1 MIYGYAR
8 VSTKGQFRYGNS
20 LSDQESKLREAGCTE
35 IVHDSFTGKT
45 MDRPEL
51 AKLLEK
57 LQPGDVLTVTKLDR
71 FARNAAEGAQMIHDL
86 VKRGIGVYVLN
97 MGKADDGPMGKLM
110 VNILLAFA
118 DYERD
123 MILER
128 TASGKAVKRA
138 SDPEWR
144 EGRKM
149 VDTPDLEKFLK
160 KQKEGLLSV
169 SDCCKALGI
178 SRSTWYNRVN
188 AVEG

>member
-1 MIYGYAR
+1 
-8 VSTKGQFRYGNS
+8 
-20 LSDQESKLREAGCTE
+20 
-35 IVHDSFTGKT
+35 

-71 FARNAAEGAQMIHDL
+71 FARTAAEGAQMIQAL
-86 VKRGIGVYVLN
+86 VARGIGVNVLN
-97 MGKADDGPMGKLM
+97 MGRADNSAMGKLM
-110 VNILLAFA
+110 VTILLAFA
-118 DYERD
+118 EYERE

-188 AVEG
+188 AVDG